1 MKFNTLP
8 FVLYIKHLKE
18 MSAKTIIESGKAILG
33 IEFGS
38 TRIKAVLIDT
48 DNNPI
53 AQGSFEWENQLV
65 DGLWTY
71 SIDTIWKGLQ
81 DCYAD
86 LRKNVKAEYDCEI
99 KQLAAIG
106 ISAMMHG
113 YMAFDKEQNI
123 LVPFRTWRNTNT
135 AKAAAELSELFHF
148 NIPLRWSI
156 SHVYQ
161 AILNGE
167 EHVGKIDF
175 LTTLAGYIHW
185 QLTGKKV
192 LGVGDASGML
202 PIDSNTNNYDAEM
215 VAKFDNLIAP
225 KNLGWKILDILPEV
239 LNAGEDAGALT
250 AEGAKKLDPSGTLKA
265 GAPLCPPEGDAGTG
279 MVATNAVRQRTG
291 NVSAGTSSFSMIVLE
306 KALSKPYEVIDMV
319 TTPDGSPVAMVHC
332 NNCTSDL
339 NAWVNLFKQ
348 YQELLGVKVD
358 MNEVFGKLYNHALE
372 GDADCG
378 GLIAYN
384 YISGEPVTGLAEGRP
399 MFVRSANDKFNLANF
414 MRANLYASV
423 AVLKIGNDVLFKDE
437 KVQVDR
443 ITGHGGLFKTKG
455 VGQRILAAA
464 INSPISVMETAGEG
478 GAWGIALLAGYLVN
492 NAEKLNLADYLD
504 QKVFAGNTGVEIAPT
519 AEDVAGFDAYIETY
533 KAGLAIEQ
541 AAVANKK

>member
-1 MKFNTLP
+1 MTA
-8 FVLYIKHLKE
+8 KE
-18 MSAKTIIESGKAILG
+18 TIQQGKAILG

-38 TRIKAVLIDT
+38 TRIKAVLIDGE
-48 DNNPI
+48 NKPI
-53 AQGSFEWENQLV
+53 AQGSHEWENQLV

-71 SIDTIWKGLQ
+71 STEAIWYGLQ

-86 LRKNVKAEYDCEI
+86 LRKNVLAEYDIEI
-99 KQLAAIG
+99 EELAAIG

-113 YMAFDKEQNI
+113 YMAFNDQQNI

-135 AKAAAELSELFHF
+135 AKAAAELSELFVY

-156 SHVYQ
+156 SHIYQ
-161 AILNGE
+161 AILDNE
-167 EHVGKIDF
+167 EHVADIDF

-185 QLTGKKV
+185 QLTGNKV
-192 LGVGDASGML
+192 LGIGDASGML
-202 PIDSNTNNYDAEM
+202 PIDPETHNYSAAM
-215 VAKFDNLIAP
+215 VEKFNKLIAP
-225 KNLGWKILDILPEV
+225 KGFNWTLLDILPEV
-239 LNAGEDAGALT
+239 LNAGENAGFLT
-250 AEGAKKLDPSGTLKA
+250 AEGAQKLDISGHLKP
-265 GAPLCPPEGDAGTG
+265 GIPLCPPEGDAGTG
-279 MVATNAVRQRTG
+279 MVATNALKQRTG

-306 KALSKPYEVIDMV
+306 KDLSKPYEMIDMV
-319 TTPDGSPVAMVHC
+319 TTPDGSLVAMVHC

-339 NAWVNLFKQ
+339 NAWVNLFKE
-348 YQELLGVKVD
+348 YQQLLGIPVD
-358 MNEVFGKLYNHALE
+358 MNEVFGKLYNNALT

-423 AVLKIGNDVLFKDE
+423 GVLKIGNDILFNEEHVK
-437 KVQVDR
+437 VDR

-455 VGQRILAAA
+455 VGQRVLAAA

-478 GAWGIALLAGYLVN
+478 GAWGIALLASYLVN
-492 NAEKLNLADYLD
+492 NNNGSTLADWLESN
-504 QKVFAGNTGVEIAPT
+504 VFAGNTGVEIAPT
-519 AEDVAGFDAYIETY
+519 AEDVAGFNKWIENY
-533 KAGLAIEQ
+533 KRGLAIEQ
-541 AAVANKK
+541 AAVDNKA

>member
-1 MKFNTLP
+1 MNLQ
-8 FVLYIKHLKE
+8 
-18 MSAKTIIESGKAILG
+18 AKQTIESGKAILG

-38 TRIKAVLIDT
+38 TRIKAVLIDE
-48 DNNPI
+48 NNSPI
-53 AQGSFEWENQLV
+53 AQGSHTWENQLE

-71 SIDTIWKGLQ
+71 SIEAIWNGLQ
-81 DCYAD
+81 NCYAD
-86 LRKNVKAEYDCEI
+86 LLQDVKKQYDTTIE
-99 KQLAAIG
+99 KLASIG
-106 ISAMMHG
+106 VSAMMHG
-113 YMAFDKEQNI
+113 YMAFDDQEKI

-135 AKAAAELSELFHF
+135 GKAAAELSKLFVY

-161 AILNGE
+161 AILNE
-167 EHVGKIDF
+167 EPHVKQIKF

-185 QLTGKKV
+185 QLTGEKV
-192 LGVGDASGML
+192 LGIGDASGML
-202 PIDSNTNNYDAEM
+202 PIDPETKNYSSTMIE
-215 VAKFDNLIAP
+215 KFDKLIEP
-225 KNLGWKILDILPEV
+225 KNLGWKIEDILPKV
-239 LNAGEDAGALT
+239 LLAGENAGTLT
-250 AEGAKKLDPSGTLKA
+250 EEGAKRLDISDHLKA
-265 GAPLCPPEGDAGTG
+265 GIPLCPPEGDAGTG
-279 MVATNAVRQRTG
+279 MVATNAVKQRTG

-306 KALSKPYEVIDMV
+306 KDLSKPYEMIDMV

-339 NAWVNLFKQ
+339 NAWVNLFVE
-348 YQELLGVKVD
+348 YQKLLGVEVD

-384 YISGEPVTGLAEGRP
+384 YFSGEPVTGLEEGRP
-399 MFVRSANDKFNLANF
+399 LFVRSANDRFNLANF

-423 AVLKIGNDVLFKDE
+423 GVLKIGNDILFNE
-437 KVQVDR
+437 EHVKVDS

-492 NAEKLNLADYLD
+492 NQEGRTLADYLD
-504 QKVFAGNTGVEIAPT
+504 KQVFGDNKGVTIEPT
-519 AEDVAGFDAYIETY
+519 AEDVAGFNTYIESY
-533 KAGLAIEQ
+533 KKGLAIEK
-541 AAVANKK
+541 AAVEAKK

>member
-113 YMAFDKEQNI
+113 YMAFGKDENI

-167 EHVGKIDF
+167 DHINKIDF

-215 VAKFDNLIAP
+215 VAKFDKLIET

-239 LNAGEDAGALT
+239 LNAGEDAGVLT
-250 AEGAKKLDPSGTLKA
+250 EEGAKKLDPSGTLQA
-265 GAPLCPPEGDAGTG
+265 GIPLCPPEGDAGTG

-306 KALSKPYEVIDMV
+306 KALSQPYEVIDMV

-339 NAWVNLFKQ
+339 NAWVGLFKQ
-348 YQELLGVKVD
+348 YQELLGVPVD

-399 MFVRSANDKFNLANF
+399 MFVRSANDHFNLANF

-492 NAEKLNLADYLD
+492 NDEKLSLADYLD
-504 QKVFAGNTGVEIAPT
+504 KKVFAGNTGVEIAPT
-519 AEDVAGFDAYIETY
+519 AEDVAGFDKYIETY
-533 KAGLAIEQ
+533 KAGLAIEK
-541 AAVANKK
+541 AAVENKK

>member
-113 YMAFDKEQNI
+113 YMAFGKDENI

-167 EHVGKIDF
+167 DHINKIDF

-215 VAKFDNLIAP
+215 VAKFDKLIEP

-239 LNAGEDAGALT
+239 LNAGEDAGVLT
-250 AEGAKKLDPSGTLKA
+250 EEGAKKLDPSGTLQA
-265 GAPLCPPEGDAGTG
+265 GTPLCPPEGDAGTG

-306 KALSKPYEVIDMV
+306 KALSQPYEVIDMV

-339 NAWVNLFKQ
+339 NAWVGLFKQ
-348 YQELLGVKVD
+348 YQELLGVPVD

-399 MFVRSANDKFNLANF
+399 MFVRSANDHFNLANF

-492 NAEKLNLADYLD
+492 NEEKLSLADYLD
-504 QKVFAGNTGVEIAPT
+504 KKVFAGNTGVEIAPS
-519 AEDVAGFDAYIETY
+519 AEDVAGFDKYIETY
-533 KAGLAIEQ
+533 KAGLAIEK
-541 AAVANKK
+541 AAVENKN

>member
-113 YMAFDKEQNI
+113 YMAFGKDENI

-135 AKAAAELSELFHF
+135 AKAAAELSEIFHF

-167 EHVGKIDF
+167 DHINKINF

-215 VAKFDNLIAP
+215 VAKFDKLIET

-239 LNAGEDAGALT
+239 LNAGEDAGVLT
-250 AEGAKKLDPSGTLKA
+250 EEGAKKLDPSGTLQA
-265 GAPLCPPEGDAGTG
+265 GTPLCPPEGDAGTG

-306 KALSKPYEVIDMV
+306 KALSQPYEVIDMV

-339 NAWVNLFKQ
+339 NAWVGLFKQ
-348 YQELLGVKVD
+348 YQELLGVPVD

-384 YISGEPVTGLAEGRP
+384 YISCEPVTGLAEGRP
-399 MFVRSANDKFNLANF
+399 MFVRSANDHFNLANF

-492 NAEKLNLADYLD
+492 NEEKLSLADYLD
-504 QKVFAGNTGVEIAPT
+504 KKVFAGNTGVEIAPT
-519 AEDVAGFDAYIETY
+519 AEDVAGFDKYIETY
-533 KAGLAIEQ
+533 KAGLAIEK
-541 AAVANKK
+541 AAVENKK

>member
-1 MKFNTLP
+1 MKHDILP

-113 YMAFDKEQNI
+113 YMAFGKDENI

-167 EHVGKIDF
+167 DHINKIDF

-215 VAKFDNLIAP
+215 VAKFDKLIET

-239 LNAGEDAGALT
+239 LNAGEDAGVLT
-250 AEGAKKLDPSGTLKA
+250 EEGAKKLDPSGTLQA
-265 GAPLCPPEGDAGTG
+265 GIPLCPPEGDAGTG

-306 KALSKPYEVIDMV
+306 KALSQPYEVIDMV

-339 NAWVNLFKQ
+339 NAWVGLFKQ
-348 YQELLGVKVD
+348 YQELLGVPVD

-399 MFVRSANDKFNLANF
+399 MFVRSANDHFNLANF

-492 NAEKLNLADYLD
+492 NEEKLSLADYLD
-504 QKVFAGNTGVEIAPT
+504 KKVFAGNTGVEIAPT
-519 AEDVAGFDAYIETY
+519 AEDVAGFDKYIETY
-533 KAGLAIEQ
+533 KAGLAIEK
-541 AAVANKK
+541 AAVENKK